1 VHIRNNPLHADIA
14 VKKVSVLFVC
24 MGNICRSPT
33 AHGVFRHQV
42 LELGLE
48 HLIAI
53 DSAGTHNY
61 HPGSPPDARSL
72 AHAAKRGY
80 DLTDLRARQVRAADF
95 TKFDLILV
103 MDRDNLSAIQQTCP
117 PQFHHKV
124 RRLTDFCVKYMSDAI
139 PDPYYG
145 GAKGFEH
152 VLDLV
157 EDACDGL
164 LHHLREERRQ

>member
-1 VHIRNNPLHADIA
+1 M
-14 VKKVSVLFVC
+14 KKVSILFVC

-33 AHGVFRHQV
+33 AHGVFRQKV
-42 LELGLE
+42 IDQGLA
-48 HLIAI
+48 HLVNV

-61 HPGSPPDARSL
+61 HPNSPPDERSQ

-80 DLTDLRARQVRAADF
+80 DLSDLRARQIQDEDF
-95 TKFDLILV
+95 DRYDLILV
-103 MDRDNLSAIQQTCP
+103 MDWDNLALVQGECP
-117 PQFHHKV
+117 PQHQAKV
-124 RRLTDFCVKYMSDAI
+124 RRLTEFCIQHDSQVV

-145 GAKGFEH
+145 GSKGFDQ

-164 LHHLREERRQ
+164 VNHVGQRVTPPR